1 MTEQATNQPPF
12 KVAGMATI
20 KHLNVRKEGPDD
32 EKILAVDVKLEIKQL
47 DRRLCGYFDE
57 ALEAFLW
64 RGETDALIARNA
76 YLYPVCY
83 GNEIS
88 GASVV
93 IGSNSYAGCD
103 VKKFA
108 IEPHDGGVITLV
120 CSVALYPNASEV
132 SDLAKMVQDD
142 VSVSIEG
149 PPDLFDT
156 HSLAVKAAENLN
168 NMARRSGSKIEISD
182 STGAVLA
189 TFGEKDPMYDHAV
202 EVVKAQ
208 KKASIS
214 LVQRHLKIGYNR
226 AARLVEDME
235 KAGVVSAMNASGSRK
250 VMAT

>member
-149 PPDLFDT
+149 PPDLFSGAPA
-156 HSLAVKAAENLN
+156 H
-168 NMARRSGSKIEISD
+168 SGSSVVIS
-182 STGAVLA
+182 
-189 TFGEKDPMYDHAV
+189 FGGGDKVALNGEADPMYAQAV
-202 EVVKAQ
+202 EVVRAQ